1 MWTGRE
7 GDENKEATWE
17 EFSDFYKTFYRNI
30 TVSEFDRPHKTV
42 VFCSEQDIPPYEVNG
57 CSDIPQ
63 INFLSQYYILT
74 HQGIFTSHFFSF
86 LHFML
91 YVIIFLNLFLLYVG
105 SCYVIPHIYYFLK
118 SFIKFIM
125 W

>member
-17 EFSDFYKTFYRNI
+17 EYSDFYKNLYRSI
-30 TVSEFDRPHKTV
+30 TVSEFDRPHKTIV
-42 VFCSEQDIPPYEVNG
+42 YCNEQDIPSSEVNG

-74 HQGIFTSHFFSF
+74 HQGIFFSF
-86 LHFML
+86 FQL
-91 YVIIFLNLFLLYVG
+91 IFF
-105 SCYVIPHIYYFLK
+105 FT
-118 SFIKFIM
+118 
-125 W
+125 